1 MFRQM
6 SAKVTVFL
14 VWAIVAGMPQKAQSS
29 TYIEGSLECKIKYLT
44 LIKTAE
50 AVTETFSGYKDQ
62 IQQGDQISVLY
73 YVEEDAG
80 NNEIRI
86 GLKTKDTYGDKY
98 KWRSI
103 DRIKSLHR
111 DPKNNFYLISLT
123 NEVVYLDEDYI
134 DFSDESGALKLKRYY
149 KNDFEGLVVDSA
161 PGIVNA
167 IANLNLSASV
177 YTLDC
182 RHTNDRLQDIQ
193 VFLAS
198 KFQVSTHDE
207 GAQ

>member
-1 MFRQM
+1 
-6 SAKVTVFL
+6 
-14 VWAIVAGMPQKAQSS
+14 MPQRAQPS

-50 AVTETFSGYKDQ
+50 AVTETFSGYKNQ

-103 DRIKSLHR
+103 DCIKSLHR

-149 KNDFEGLVVDSA
+149 KNDYEGPVIDSA

-167 IANLNLSASV
+167 IANPNLSASI

-193 VFLAS
+193 DFLAS
-198 KFQVSTHDE
+198 RFQVSTHDE